1 MFKENSSRYEF
12 AAKFTHGS
20 VYDYSPGVFMSY
32 FGAKTLL
39 ENKVTEEVIN
49 FNAFAKNSKHTKRSK
64 LKDGSINFSILDD
77 DLIKN
82 QSFDI
87 VISFDTIQFESN
99 YDKLLK
105 KFFDLLKKDGMLI
118 LSVPNSKVNSIVV
131 KNKFT
136 EKLIKESLNKYF
148 KNITI
153 YYQKKFSL
161 SDSDTS
167 YQESYQQKSEPR
179 ISLKKIARRLY
190 SSIDKNLNYYE
201 LHLKHIHSKLLP
213 LKISHKQDFVPT
225 STPDQN
231 DYLYFIIVC
240 NK

>member
-82 QSFDI
+82 QSFDT

-118 LSVPNSKVNSIVV
+118 LSVPNSKVNSIIV

-161 SDSDTS
+161 SDSDAS
-167 YQESYQQKSEPR
+167 YQEFRQQKSESK
-179 ISLKKIARRLY
+179 ISMRKIARGLY
-190 SSIDKNLNYYE
+190 SSIDKNFNYWVY
-201 LHLKHIHSKLLP
+201 LQPLHSKLFP
-213 LKISHKQDFVPT
+213 VKISHKQDFVPI
-225 STPDQN
+225 SNPDQN
-231 DYLYFIIVC
+231 DYLYFIVVC